1 LPALRGHALRLRLG
15 GPPVATR
22 GRSRPATPSLFAAD
36 EPREPTPVD
45 APTEPLELVEV
56 VVARPVRTAF
66 TYAVPPA
73 LAGRAVPGARVVVP
87 FGSLREVGVV
97 IGPGRPASLA
107 GRRARTLLKV
117 LEEAPHVEAAL
128 LDLTRW
134 MAEEYA
140 CAWGEALHAVLPAA
154 LKRTG
159 RRATVLVAEARA
171 GVGPSELAE
180 LESAPKQHRLLRT
193 LLDLGGPIELRDV
206 LRQLNLSQAPAR
218 TLERRGWIELRHA
231 RPVTDPL
238 LAAAAAGERR
248 RERPAELLAGQRTAV
263 VALEAA
269 LRAGGGTFLLEG
281 VTGSGKTE
289 VYLELIERALALGR
303 GAIVLV
309 PEIALTPQ
317 TVGWFRS
324 RFGSVAVLHS
334 RMTDVQRVD
343 AWQEIA
349 RGAARVVVGAR
360 SALFAPVADLGVVV
374 VDEEHEPSFKQD
386 STPRYH
392 ARDVAVRRA
401 EQAGAVCV
409 LGSATPSLES
419 WQRARSGRY
428 GHLHLSERAG
438 GGRLPPVEVLDLS
451 RERRAEGGL
460 FSARLAELLGGVL
473 ERGEQAILFQNRRG
487 FAPVLWCK
495 ACRETV
501 RCGQCDV
508 TLTWHRRIARLVC
521 HACCEESPAP
531 KACPSCT
538 APGLRPLGAGSERIE
553 SDLGKLFPAARV
565 RRMDSDTMRRR
576 EDYESVLSAFG
587 AGLVD
592 VLVGTQMIA
601 KGLDFPRVTLV
612 GIVDADGALHLPE
625 FRAAERTFQLIA
637 QVAGRAGRGALA
649 GRIVVQTHVPE
660 HPAITR
666 AAQHDF
672 RGFAEAESAER
683 AALGYPP
690 HGRLVRALFDDEDLA
705 RATALAERAAT
716 HLRECLGESRAVVL
730 GPAPAPVAFLRGRHR
745 LHLIVKC
752 PLEGGELACAREA
765 LLEVAADAGRT
776 RTTID
781 VDPQSLL

>member
-1 LPALRGHALRLRLG
+1 M
-15 GPPVATR
+15 ATR
-22 GRSRPATPSLFAAD
+22 GGIDRATPSLFGEERPAAGRKAAPAPVN
-36 EPREPTPVD
+36 EPQ
-45 APTEPLELVEV
+45 ELVEV

-66 TYAVPPA
+66 TYAVPSR
-73 LAGRAVPGARVVVP
+73 LAGRAVSGARVVVP

-97 IGPGRPASLA
+97 IGAGRAESLG
-107 GRRARTLLKV
+107 GRRARELAAV
-117 LEEAPHVEAAL
+117 LEEAPHVEGAL
-128 LDLTRW
+128 LELTRW

-140 CAWGEALHAVLPAA
+140 CSWGEALHAVLPAA
-154 LKRTG
+154 LKRTSA
-159 RRATVLVAEARA
+159 RATVLVAQARP
-171 GVGPSELAE
+171 GIGPRELAE
-180 LESAPKQHRLLRT
+180 LEAQPKQQRLLRT
-193 LLDLGGPIELRDV
+193 LLELQGGIELRDL

-218 TLERRGWIELRHA
+218 TLERRGWIEIRRE
-231 RPVTDPL
+231 RPLNDPL
-238 LAAAAAGERR
+238 LAAGADEARR
-248 RERPAELLAGQRTAV
+248 RERPSALLEGQRAAV
-263 VALEAA
+263 ETLAAA
-269 LRAGGGTFLLEG
+269 LRGGGGTFLLEG

-334 RMTDVQRVD
+334 RMSDVQRVD

-349 RGAARVVVGAR
+349 RGAVRVVVGAR

-401 EQAGAVCV
+401 ELAGAVCV

-428 GHLHLSERAG
+428 GHLHLPERAG
-438 GGRLPPVEVLDLS
+438 GGTLPPVEVLDLS
-451 RERRAEGGL
+451 RERRAQGGL
-460 FSARLAELLGGVL
+460 FSTRLLELLGRTL
-473 ERGEQAILFQNRRG
+473 ERKEQAILFQNRRG
-487 FAPVLWCK
+487 FAPVLWCRE
-495 ACRETV
+495 CRETV
-501 RCGQCDV
+501 RCANCDV

-531 KACPSCT
+531 KGCPSCT

-553 SDLGKLFPAARV
+553 SELGKLFPAARV

-587 AGLVD
+587 AGEVD

-660 HPAITR
+660 HPAIAR
-666 AAQHDF
+666 AASHDF
-672 RGFAEAESAER
+672 RGFAQAEIAER
-683 AALGYPP
+683 ELLGYPP
-690 HGRLVRALFDDEDLA
+690 HGRLIRALFDDGDLT
-705 RATALAERAAT
+705 RATALAARAAAL
-716 HLRECLGESRAVVL
+716 LRERLADGGATVL

-745 LHLIVKC
+745 VHLLVKC
-752 PLEGGELACAREA
+752 PCEGGELGRAREA
-765 LLEVAADAGRT
+765 LLEIAADSGRT

-781 VDPQSLL
+781 VDAQSLL

>member
-1 LPALRGHALRLRLG
+1 MVR
-15 GPPVATR
+15 R
-22 GRSRPATPSLFAAD
+22 GRPESATPSLFGHE
-36 EPREPTPVD
+36 EPRAVERS
-45 APTEPLELVEV
+45 APAPQAGPLVEV
-56 VVARPVRTAF
+56 VIARPVRTAF
-66 TYAVPPA
+66 TYAVPPR
-73 LAGRAVPGARVVVP
+73 LVEHAVPGARVVVP

-97 IGPGRPASLA
+97 VGPGRAESLG
-107 GRRARTLLKV
+107 GRRARALVEV
-117 LEEAPHVEAAL
+117 LEGSPLVEREL
-128 LDLTRW
+128 LELTRW
-134 MAEEYA
+134 MADEYA

-159 RRATVLVAEARA
+159 KRATVLVAQVRP
-171 GVGPSELAE
+171 GIGPRELEELAE
-180 LESAPKQHRLLRT
+180 QPKQERLLRT
-193 LLDLGGPIELRDV
+193 LIEVGGPIELRDV

-218 TLERRGWIELRHA
+218 TLERRGWIELRHE
-231 RPVTDPL
+231 RPAGDPL
-238 LAAAAAGERR
+238 LAAGGGEGRR
-248 RERPAELLAGQRTAV
+248 RERPAELLAGQRAAIE
-263 VALEAA
+263 ALEAS

-324 RFGSVAVLHS
+324 RFARVAVLHS
-334 RMTDVQRVD
+334 RMTDVQRAD
-343 AWQEIA
+343 AWQDVATGE
-349 RGAARVVVGAR
+349 ARVVVGAR
-360 SALFAPVADLGVVV
+360 SALFAPVRDLGVVV

-401 EQAGAVCV
+401 ELSGAVCV
-409 LGSATPSLES
+409 LGSATPSLET
-419 WQRARSGRY
+419 WQRAKSGRY
-428 GHLHLSERAG
+428 GHLHLAVRAG
-438 GGRLPPVEVLDLS
+438 GGRLPQVEVLDLG
-451 RERRAEGGL
+451 RERRAGNGI
-460 FSARLAELLGGVL
+460 FTTRLAELLAGVL

-487 FAPVLWCK
+487 FAPVLWCR
-495 ACRETV
+495 ACRSTV
-501 RCGQCDV
+501 RCANCDV

-521 HACCEESPAP
+521 HACCEESSAP

-553 SDLGKLFPAARV
+553 NEIASLFPSARV

-576 EDYESVLSAFG
+576 EDYEAVLSAFG
-587 AGLVD
+587 AGEVD

-637 QVAGRAGRGALA
+637 QVAGRAGRGALE

-660 HPAITR
+660 HPAIVR
-666 AAQHDF
+666 AAGHDY
-672 RGFAEAESAER
+672 RGFADAELEER
-683 AALGYPP
+683 EVLGYPP
-690 HGRLVRALFDDEDLA
+690 FGRLLRALFDDTELE
-705 RATALAERAAT
+705 RATQAAERAAE
-716 HLRECLGESRAVVL
+716 HLSKRLGDAPAVVL

-745 LHLIVKC
+745 LHLVVKC
-752 PLEGGELACAREA
+752 PLESDALALAREA
-765 LLEVAADAGRT
+765 LIEVLAEAGRT
-776 RTTID
+776 RVTLD

>member
-1 LPALRGHALRLRLG
+1 MAR
-15 GPPVATR
+15 R
-22 GRSRPATPSLFAAD
+22 GRTTAATPSLFGAE
-36 EPREPTPVD
+36 EPRVEPRP
-45 APTEPLELVEV
+45 ARAEPGELVEV

-66 TYAVPPA
+66 TYAVPPRLAERA
-73 LAGRAVPGARVVVP
+73 LPGARVVVP
-87 FGSLREVGVV
+87 FGRLREVGVV
-97 IGPGRPASLA
+97 VGPGRAESLG
-107 GRRARTLLKV
+107 GRAARALVEV
-117 LEEAPHVEAAL
+117 LEGAPRVEPEL
-128 LDLTRW
+128 LELTRW

-159 RRATVLVAEARA
+159 KRATVLVAEVRP
-171 GVGPSELAE
+171 GVGPRELAE
-180 LESAPKQHRLLRT
+180 LEANPKQQRLLRT
-193 LLDLGGPIELRDV
+193 LLEVGGAIELRDV

-218 TLERRGWIELRHA
+218 TLERRGWIELRHERSA
-231 RPVTDPL
+231 GDAL
-238 LAAAAAGERR
+238 LAAGAGEGRR
-248 RERPAELLAGQRTAV
+248 RERPRELLEGQGAAIEALE
-263 VALEAA
+263 VALGQ
-269 LRAGGGTFLLEG
+269 GGGTFLLEG

-289 VYLELIERALALGR
+289 VYLELIERALARGR

-324 RFGSVAVLHS
+324 RFERVAVMHS
-334 RMTDVQRVD
+334 RMTDVQRAD
-343 AWQEIA
+343 AWQEVA
-349 RGAARVVVGAR
+349 RGDARVVVGAR
-360 SALFAPVADLGVVV
+360 SALFAPVRDLGVVV

-401 EQAGAVCV
+401 ALSGAVCV
-409 LGSATPSLES
+409 LGSATPSLET

-428 GHLHLSERAG
+428 GHLHLAERAG
-438 GGRLPPVEVLDLS
+438 GGRLPPVEVLDLG
-451 RERRAEGGL
+451 RERRAGGGV
-460 FSARLAELLGGVL
+460 FSTRLAELLGGVL

-487 FAPVLWCK
+487 FAPVLWCR
-495 ACRETV
+495 ACRATV
-501 RCGQCDV
+501 RCANCDV

-521 HACCEESPAP
+521 HACCEESAAP
-531 KACPSCT
+531 KACPACT

-553 SDLGKLFPAARV
+553 SELSSLFPAARV

-576 EDYESVLSAFG
+576 EDYERVLEAFG
-587 AGLVD
+587 AGEVD

-637 QVAGRAGRGALA
+637 QVAGRAGRGDLA

-660 HPAITR
+660 HPAIVR
-666 AAQHDF
+666 AAGHDY
-672 RGFAEAESAER
+672 RGFAEDELAER
-683 AALGYPP
+683 EALGYPP
-690 HGRLVRALFDDEDLA
+690 FGRLVRALFDDVELE
-705 RATALAERAAT
+705 RVHALAGRAAQ
-716 HLRECLGESRAVVL
+716 HLAQRLGEEPAVLL

-745 LHLIVKC
+745 VHLIVKC
-752 PLEGGELACAREA
+752 PVGGEALALAREA
-765 LLEVAADAGRT
+765 LIEVAAEAGRT
-776 RTTID
+776 RMTLD